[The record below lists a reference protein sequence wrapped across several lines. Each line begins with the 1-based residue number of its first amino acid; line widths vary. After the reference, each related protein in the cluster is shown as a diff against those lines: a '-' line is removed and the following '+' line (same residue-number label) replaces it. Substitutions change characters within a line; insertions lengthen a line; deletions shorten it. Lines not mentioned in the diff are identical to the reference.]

1 MTRSE
6 FLRAVHDEFGDVQGR
21 ALMRD
26 LVLGGLGGV
35 SAEVA
40 LERGVAAREVWAALC
55 EAMDV
60 PQMRRHGVGLAH
72 PPGSH

>member
-6 FLRAVHDEFGDVQGR
+6 FFLAVQDEFGDVQGR

-26 LVLGGLGGV
+26 LVLGSLGGV
-35 SAEVA
+35 TAEQA
-40 LERGVAAREVWAALC
+40 LNDGVAAKSVWNALC

-60 PQMRRHGVGLAH
+60 PTLRRHGVGLGVA
-72 PPGSH
+72 PKL

>member
-6 FLRAVHDEFGDVQGR
+6 FLLAVQDEFGDVQGR

-26 LVLGGLGGV
+26 LVLGSLGGV
-35 SAEVA
+35 TAEQA
-40 LERGVAAREVWAALC
+40 LNDGVAAKSVWNALC

-60 PQMRRHGVGLAH
+60 PTLRRHGVGLGV
-72 PPGSH
+72 PPTL